1 MRKGVALWTVFL
13 ALGAL
18 IWLES
23 TGVWTHPAYRLC
35 LLVIAFSWFGYAA
48 RTPKIDLTHS

>member
-48 RTPKIDLTHS
+48 RTPKST